1 MRYLYSKINSES
13 DEEQRVEITG
23 YKGTYSA
30 FEKVETETATF
41 YIYECD
47 MYRFD
52 PQPYIIV
59 MYLEEQPVAVYE
71 TEDSLIHFLST
82 EGFID
87 E

>member
-1 MRYLYSKINSES
+1 MRYLYSKIDSET
-13 DEEQRVEITG
+13 DEEQRVEISG
-23 YKGTYSA
+23 YSGTYSA
-30 FEKVETETATF
+30 FEKVETEEATW

-47 MYRFD
+47 MYRFN

-59 MYLEEQPVAVYE
+59 MYIDEQPIAVYE
-71 TEDSLIHFLST
+71 TDDSLIHFLST